1 MDARWFLARADLA
14 VLVAVLRRE
23 HRVIAPQ
30 VRDGAIVLD
39 DLADVAD
46 LPWGVH
52 DVTSP
57 GSYRLEEG
65 PAGGEGRPARRAF
78 DHAVGPQGL
87 KPLTFA
93 PQEALWRSRRTADGR
108 LEFSAVQTPVRRTAV
123 LGARACDLAALAVLD
138 QHFLYRDH
146 LDPSFARRRRSLF
159 LVAVDCAR
167 PAATCF
173 CASTGDGPVAA
184 SGYDLAL
191 TELDDGFVV
200 RVRSEAA
207 LAVADALPLRPA
219 TPEEVARADGQGRA
233 AAAAQHRRLPPD
245 VGPGTL
251 LARLDH
257 PRWAAIAE
265 RCLSCG
271 NCTAVCP
278 TCFCHTEGDET
289 LPDDPTCVE
298 HCRQWDSCFG
308 EQHSHLHG
316 WVVRGDTRL
325 RYRQWMTHK
334 LDTWFAQFGRGG
346 CVGCGRC
353 LTWCPAGIDLLAEL
367 EQLLGPTPQ
376 VTTGLQGA
384 MGRQG
389 AMGSEVDGA
398 GT

>member
-1 MDARWFLARADLA
+1 MDERWFLGRDDLA

-23 HRVIAPQ
+23 HRVLAPQ
-30 VRDGAIVLD
+30 VRSGAIVLAE
-39 DLADVAD
+39 LADVAD

-52 DVTSP
+52 DVTAP
-57 GSYRLEEG
+57 GRYRLEETDPHDRDDPDDV
-65 PAGGEGRPARRAF
+65 PAGRRAF

-93 PQEALWRSRRTADGR
+93 PREALWRSRRSSGGR
-108 LEFSAVQTPVRRTAV
+108 LAFEAVVEPAPRTAV
-123 LGARACDLAALAVLD
+123 LGARACDLAALQLLD
-138 QHFLYRDH
+138 QHFSHREQP
-146 LDPSFARRRRSLF
+146 DPAFARRRRSLF

-184 SGYDLAL
+184 FGYDLAL
-191 TELDDGFVV
+191 AELDDGYVV
-200 RVRSEAA
+200 RARSEAGS
-207 LAVADALPLRPA
+207 AVLDALRVRTA
-219 TPEEVARADGQGRA
+219 TDAEVRRAERQGAA
-233 AAAAQHRRLPPD
+233 AAAAQHRRLPG
-245 VGPGTL
+245 VAVAGAL
-251 LARLDH
+251 LDRLDS

-278 TCFCHTEGDET
+278 TCFCHAEGDET
-289 LPDDPTCVE
+289 LLDDPTCVE
-298 HCRQWDSCFG
+298 HCRQWDTCFAAG
-308 EQHSHLHG
+308 HSYLHG

-325 RYRQWMTHK
+325 RYRQWLTHK
-334 LDTWFAQFGRGG
+334 LDTWFEQFGRSG

-367 EQLLGPTPQ
+367 ELLLDPSPQ
-376 VTTGLQGA
+376 VEG
-384 MGRQG
+384 
-389 AMGSEVDGA
+389 EVERA